1 MEVLANN
8 KPIVNLED
16 FVLNK
21 SNFNLEKIKEGSIIL
36 LDKPLAWS
44 SFKLVKKIKYLTKA
58 NRVGHAG
65 TLDPLATG
73 LLIIATGKCTKMI
86 ELVQNQYKIYTGCIT
101 FGTTTAS
108 YDLESPLE
116 GNFEFK
122 QITESELQKAANY
135 FTGIV
140 TQTPPSFSAIK
151 INGTRAYKMARQGI
165 EPEIKSREITI
176 DYFNIK
182 GELPNIEFEVKC
194 SKGTYIRTL
203 ANDFGKYLN
212 SGSHLSALRRTQI
225 GEFNIENAFS
235 IEEFAEMIA
244 QVN

>member
-8 KPIVNLED
+8 KPTINLNE
-16 FVLNK
+16 FVLTRAH
-21 SNFNLEKIKEGSIIL
+21 FNLEKIKEGSIIL
-36 LDKPLAWS
+36 LDKPLGWS

-108 YDLESPLE
+108 YDLESALE
-116 GNFEFK
+116 GNFDYS
-122 QITESELQKAANY
+122 QIKNNELSQAAIH

-176 DYFNIK
+176 DYFNIH
-182 GELPNIEFEVKC
+182 GELPNIQFEVKC

-203 ANDFGKYLN
+203 ANDFGKFLN

-225 GEFNIENAFS
+225 GDFNIENAFS
-235 IEEFAEMIA
+235 IEEFSDFIA
-244 QVN
+244 KEK

>member
-8 KPIVNLED
+8 SSVINLEEYII
-16 FVLNK
+16 NK
-21 SNFNLEKIKEGSIIL
+21 ANFNIEKIKEGSIL
-36 LDKPLAWS
+36 LFDKPLGWS
-44 SFKLVKKIKYLTKA
+44 SFKLVKKVKFLTKA

-86 ELVQNQYKIYTGCIT
+86 ELVQNQYKVYTGCIT
-101 FGTTTAS
+101 FGNTTAS
-108 YDLESPLE
+108 YDLESDLE
-116 GNFEFK
+116 GNFDYS
-122 QITESELQKAANY
+122 QISKTNLEQAVHH

-140 TQTPPSFSAIK
+140 AQTPPAFSAIK

-165 EPEIKSREITI
+165 KPEIKSRNITI
-176 DYFNIK
+176 HHFNIE
-182 GELPNIEFEVKC
+182 GTLPNINFEVKC

-212 SGSHLSALRRTQI
+212 SGSHLSALCRTQI
-225 GEFNIENAFS
+225 GEFKLSDAFS
-235 IEEFAEMIA
+235 IEDFSEICTH
-244 QVN
+244 